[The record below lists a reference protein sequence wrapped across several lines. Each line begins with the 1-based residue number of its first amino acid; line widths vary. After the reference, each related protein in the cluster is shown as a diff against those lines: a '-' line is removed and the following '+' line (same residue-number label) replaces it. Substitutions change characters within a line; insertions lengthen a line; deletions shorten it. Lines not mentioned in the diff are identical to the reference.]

1 MRMKAIANGMN
12 IDINNA
18 IDAAKTKPFGFT
30 AFYPGP
36 GLGGHSVDPHILA
49 KAKKVQI
56 NAEFIKLSS
65 QVNEHE

>member
-1 MRMKAIANGMN
+1 MN

-18 IDAAKTKPFGFT
+18 IDAAKTKPFVT

-36 GLGGHSVDPHILA
+36 GLGGHWYSCLHIL
-49 KAKKVQI
+49 KKLK

-65 QVNEHE
+65 QVNENID